1 MSGYSPA
8 QIAATGI
15 LVGLMGAG
23 LGLIVAKYFL
33 GEQKIKGLE
42 PSMVAR
48 GLIMWVRVRSD
59 EREDQAREI
68 LISHGANAVRVHE
81 IEIAKTPED
90 LPLGSI
96 RPDPWLGSERL
107 GQP

>member
-1 MSGYSPA
+1 
-8 QIAATGI
+8 
-15 LVGLMGAG
+15 MGAG

-42 PSMVAR
+42 PLMAAR

-59 EREDQAREI
+59 EQEDQAREL
-68 LISHGANAVRVHE
+68 LISHGAHAVRVHE
-81 IEIAKTPED
+81 IEIAKTPDD